1 MPQVILTNSVIT
13 NEALLVAKN
22 AVGELKKR
30 MNVGYAED
38 FAKKGH
44 KIGDTLNVRLP
55 MQYTVGDGEAMT
67 PQDTEQK
74 SVPIVVNSQKNIG
87 MQFGDSERTLKLDN
101 FRELY
106 IEPAVTTLVDTMMS
120 TVLENSYK
128 SIANYAGIPH
138 ATNLPNS
145 MAPFSLAK
153 AKMLSFGAPA
163 RNNSAAIDQYVEHEM
178 TQGMNGLFNPSTQI
192 SKQFLDGEVTRG
204 AGLDFLMSQVIP
216 KHTIGA
222 LGGTP
227 LTNGAT
233 ADGATTLALDGA
245 SNSITGWAKAGDVI
259 QLGGVFAVNPIT
271 KKSTGKLMDFVVT
284 ADANSNGSGVV
295 SLSISPAIN
304 ASGAYQNVTNVP
316 ADNSVVTFF
325 GHASSYAGIICPQN
339 LVFHKSAIALC
350 VVPLEKIEGEE
361 MTVATDPETG
371 LSVRLWTAGNILSG
385 KGIKRL
391 DILFGSKVVRPDFA
405 ARVVGRLA

>member
-1 MPQVILTNSVIT
+1 MPNTLLTNSVIT

-30 MNVGYAED
+30 MNIGYAEE
-38 FAKKGH
+38 FGQKGH

-55 MQYTVGDGEAMT
+55 MQYTVTDGETMS
-67 PQDTEQK
+67 PQDVTQK
-74 SVPIVVNSQKNIG
+74 SVPIVVNGQKNIG
-87 MQFGDSERTLKLDN
+87 MQFGDSERTLKIDR
-101 FRELY
+101 FRELF
-106 IEPAVTTLVDTMMS
+106 IEPAVTTLVDNMMASVMS
-120 TVLENSYK
+120 TSYK

-145 MAPFSLAK
+145 FNSFSMAK
-153 AKMLSFGAPA
+153 AKCLSLGSPA
-163 RNNSAAIDQYVEHEM
+163 RDFSSAIDPYVEQEM
-178 TQGMNGLFNPSTQI
+178 VNGLSGLYNPSTQL
-192 SKQFLDGEVTRG
+192 SKQYLDGEVTRA
-204 AGLDFLMSQVIP
+204 AGLDFLMSQVVP
-216 KHTIGA
+216 KHTVGA

-233 ADGATTLALDGA
+233 ADGATSVVTDGWTA
-245 SNSITGWAKAGDVI
+245 AVATRLNAGDVI
-259 QLGGVFAVNPIT
+259 QLAGVYAVNPQT
-271 KKSTGKLMDFVVT
+271 KQSTGKLMDFVVT
-284 ADANSNGSGVV
+284 ADVASDVGGNATIP
-295 SLSISPAIN
+295 ISPAII
-304 ASGAYQNVTNVP
+304 ATGAYQNVSAVP
-316 ADNSVVTFF
+316 ADGAAITTF
-325 GHASSYAGIICPQN
+325 GHASSYAGIVCPQN

-371 LSVRLWTAGNILSG
+371 LSVRLWTAGNILTG

-391 DILFGSKVVRPDFA
+391 DILFGSKVVRPEFA